1 MKNSVFK
8 KFMAMA
14 LAATLAVST
23 PLLASA
29 AGIGDAYDEV
39 TEGTESGTG
48 SSTGTASGTST
59 GFTKLEEGKNGILG
73 IAFDKTDVELEVV
86 GDNKGSETLQARL
99 AFENADTEEITLA
112 NGDKVDREAV
122 NGFIK
127 YEIVEKQVSYA
138 PEKGESP
145 IEINRL
151 KTDLS
156 KINVKAIKAGSA
168 KIVASIDVDQDGVA
182 DFSTEAEIK
191 VKEYAS
197 DVDINVTNKLYLG
210 HTYDLNQYTKLTLG
224 GEQVN
229 AADSVEYVTYS
240 ATTVD
245 ESVLKA
251 KDVAKY
257 VTINDAG
264 NLTVKKIPANGA
276 IKVIA
281 TTEKGYND
289 SSEITL
295 DAGVQATAV
304 EIKHISDDV
313 KRTDKKN
320 NASKAAI
327 TLDPTATDTNYIA
340 DVELTLVNKPK
351 NGETKTTDNG
361 REEITDYVVWTTAKS
376 SIADVTDSEEN
387 DLKATIEANGE
398 GSTTITATAYPSK
411 KKATISVKVT
421 ATPTGLELH
430 VDQPQIYTGQKIEVG
445 YTVKTGAK
453 DITIKKK
460 PAFSFSKEDKAFAS
474 ITGKGLVTAKN
485 LLAEKVSGKTEYKDD
500 VTVTVNAELKVSSSI
515 KIPATQEIKIK
526 QSSINDIDITN
537 VTNNVV
543 AYTHGNRNG
552 ADTLNVRANNE
563 PYKYDATVYG
573 ADGKAKEDQSEAAS
587 ITWAMSGK
595 QASVDYDGC
604 VTALSAGKPTLKASF
619 VTVTTNNN
627 GKKSAKLVTKQV
639 KLNVIQHATSLAL
652 NKTEQIANNI
662 DPTAGTLKKDATFT
676 FSVKA
681 QLPKGS
687 KDAIEWKL
695 ISNDDKITIN
705 NARIS
710 GSLSNTIKVTVPAG
724 TPVGTVVKVGAYTAS
739 GAVSYG
745 YIYVT
750 TKTLGVEIQDP
761 VEGSIFVDPVVQ
773 KNGQVKYVNNQKT
786 VEVGDSFKM
795 DTKVILVKK
804 TSKAPAVLGEA
815 GEGGIAGTS
824 TQYYVNEPV
833 TYTVDKKG
841 AGVVKIEADGT
852 VTALKAGTATITAKT
867 ITGKSA
873 KIKVVVK

>member
-23 PLLASA
+23 PLIASA

-304 EIKHISDDV
+304 EIASV
-313 KRTDKKN
+313 TGAKRTDNLK
-320 NASKAAI
+320 NASKATIA
-327 TLDPTATDTNYIA
+327 LDPTDADTNYFG
-340 DVELTLVNKPK
+340 DVEIRLVNKPK

-376 SIADVTDSEEN
+376 SIADVTVSEGN

-474 ITGKGLVTAKN
+474 ISGNGLVTAKN
-485 LLAEKVSGKTEYKDD
+485 LLAEKVNGKTDYKDD
-500 VTVTVNAELKVSSSI
+500 VTVTVNAAI
-515 KIPATQEIKIK
+515 KGYPEAANSAEITIK
-526 QSSINDIDITN
+526 QSNINDIDITN

-543 AYTHGNRNG
+543 AYTHGAKNG

-573 ADGKAKEDQSEAAS
+573 ADGKAKDDQSEAAS

-639 KLNVIQHATSLAL
+639 KLNVIQHATSLTL

-773 KNGQVKYVNNQKT
+773 KNGRVKYVNNQKT